1 MKILLTFIICLSSTN
16 LWAAERKTFS
26 ALGSGE
32 NSVFVSVKKSSTETG
47 ITSSLFE
54 VKEKDKK
61 EIKLSDEIRDR
72 EIVGIFTSKKRLFI
86 ISQLTSEQGDNPIVF
101 EFTNNKWAKL
111 KELDCKNFSKI
122 EIQKNNLN
130 VFCEIEE
137 KNTDKITNFNKLVSI
152 KNMNVDKKITIPQI
166 ESTEGAINAK
176 LVGTPFEWD
185 KLKIMTKVTKE
196 IDVNEF

>member
-1 MKILLTFIICLSSTN
+1 MKILLTFLICLSTTT
-16 LWAAERKTFS
+16 LWSAERKTFS

-61 EIKLSDEIRDR
+61 EIKLSDEIKDR

-86 ISQLTSEQGDNPIVF
+86 ISQLTSERGDNPIVF

-122 EIQKNNLN
+122 EIQKNDLN

-152 KNMNVDKKITIPQI
+152 KNMNVDKKITIPQM
-166 ESTEGAINAK
+166 ESTEGEINAK
-176 LVGTPFEWD
+176 LIGTPFEWD